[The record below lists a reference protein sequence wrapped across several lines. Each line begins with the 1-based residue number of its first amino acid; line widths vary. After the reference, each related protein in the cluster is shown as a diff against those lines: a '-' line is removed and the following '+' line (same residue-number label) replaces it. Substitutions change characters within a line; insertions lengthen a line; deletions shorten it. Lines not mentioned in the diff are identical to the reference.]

1 MSTLADPFYSIV
13 KESSFNG
20 KKNKKNKMK
29 QIKKSKSFVEFFR
42 TIFDSITNSYV
53 IGGYSKY
60 GITRRLSP

>member
-1 MSTLADPFYSIV
+1 MSTLADPLYTMV

-20 KKNKKNKMK
+20 KKIKKNKIK
-29 QIKKSKSFVEFFR
+29 QIKKSKSFIEFFSA
-42 TIFDSITNSYV
+42 IFESISNGYA